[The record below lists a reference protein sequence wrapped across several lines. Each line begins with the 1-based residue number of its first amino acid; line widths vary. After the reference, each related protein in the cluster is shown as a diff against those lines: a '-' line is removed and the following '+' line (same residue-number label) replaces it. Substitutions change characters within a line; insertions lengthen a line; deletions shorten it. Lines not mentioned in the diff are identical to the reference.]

1 MKGTAKLAKLTQVQ
15 RWTEVYYDYATKTVS
30 NDYTENCTHLG
41 TLIRKCTKKEVEEF
55 VKKALAM

>member
-1 MKGTAKLAKLTQVQ
+1 MKGTAKLAKLTQTQ

-30 NDYTENCTHLG
+30 NDYKEGRTHLG

-55 VKKALAM
+55 VNHALAM